1 MPKVFID
8 ESSDNKKIFLM
19 SAWMASAEE
28 WECFSDAWD
37 RELGFDKPIKY
48 FKNHEAMALDGE
60 FLGWK
65 EKDRDSK
72 VLAMAKVIAK
82 YKLKG
87 FIGGVHLPNFD
98 SIFETSIVPKKVL
111 RSIITFTEP
120 YHWAC
125 NCIISGILGYQI
137 VIAKNYTEQV
147 DFVFDDGVTALDDCM
162 ANYKKLL
169 AVLPEKAR
177 AIAGT
182 IIPGNDKKIVA
193 LQAADLLAGQ
203 MLQEIRE
210 HGVRHAPIETMRTS
224 RDIIIFNCLQAKPDI
239 KNLSLINVVWAT
251 KTLEKIKKKDK
262 AGGHALD

>member
-1 MPKVFID
+1 MPEVFID
-8 ESSDNKKIFLM
+8 ESSDNAKIFLM
-19 SAWMASAEE
+19 GAWMASAVE
-28 WECFSDAWD
+28 WECFSDEWD
-37 RELGFDKPIKY
+37 RELGFDKPINY

-60 FLGWK
+60 FLGWGK
-65 EKDRDSK
+65 KDRDAK
-72 VLAMAKVIAK
+72 ILALAQVISR
-82 YKLKG
+82 YELTG
-87 FIGGVHLPNFD
+87 FIGGIHIPNFD

-137 VIAKNYTEQV
+137 EIAKNYSEQV
-147 DFVFDDGVTALDDCM
+147 DFVFDDGVTALDDCR
-162 ANYKKLL
+162 ANYSKLL
-169 AVLPEKAR
+169 DVLPAKAK

-203 MLQEIRE
+203 MLREIRE
-210 HGVRHAPIETMRTS
+210 GGVRHEPIELIRKK
-224 RDIIIFNCLQAKPDI
+224 RDIGIFNCLQSRPDL

-251 KTLEKIKKKDK
+251 KQLEKIKKKGK
-262 AGGHALD
+262 P